1 MNTKGKISTAVLL
14 LAVLA
19 VALAATNTYMSIQKS
34 SGIQEQYTTG
44 YAGTTGE
51 VNITVVTVLDV
62 NFTYDFVNW
71 SAGTIQGGQ
80 TNASLSTTGAANKA
94 PNVTR
99 GNWTTTQVNPLI
111 LRNMGTINAS
121 ILLAGGENAA
131 TLLAGSAGNRKYAFN
146 VTNNMSGSCNG
157 ANENRTIWRD
167 IDTTGE
173 RFCSQ
178 FGYLADHNEVRVDV
192 WLVIPYNGNT
202 GSLTD
207 TITATASTAI

>member
-71 SAGTIQGGQ
+71 STGSIAGGQ
-80 TNASLSTTGAANKA
+80 TNASLSTIGPT
-94 PNVTR
+94 VDR
-99 GNWTTTQVNPLI
+99 GNWTTTQINPLI
-111 LRNMGTINAS
+111 LANIGTINAS

-146 VTNNMSGSCNG
+146 VTNNMSGSCNPIG
-157 ANENRTIWRD
+157 VTGNMSVWED
-167 IDTTGE
+167 IDTTGTV
-173 RFCSQ
+173 FCNQ

>member
-19 VALAATNTYMSIQKS
+19 VALAATNAYMSIQKS
-34 SGIQEQYTTG
+34 SGTQEQYTTG

-71 SAGTIQGGQ
+71 SAGSIAGGQ
-80 TNASLSTTGAANKA
+80 TNASLSTVGPT
-94 PNVTR
+94 VDR
-99 GNWTTTQVNPLI
+99 GNWTTTQINPLI
-111 LRNMGTINAS
+111 LANIGTINAS
-121 ILLAGGENAA
+121 IKLTSLKNA
-131 TLLAGSAGNRKYAFN
+131 TSLFQGSEGNQRYEWN
-146 VTNNMSGSCNG
+146 VTMNGTGSCDDPNNYLTNWTEVNVTDG
-157 ANENRTIWRD
+157 AT
-167 IDTTGE
+167 
-173 RFCSQ
+173 FCNQ
-178 FGYLADHNEVRVDV
+178 FGYLTDKNELRIDV
-192 WLVIPYNGNT
+192 LLVVPYDGQA

>member
-71 SAGTIQGGQ
+71 STGSIAGGQ
-80 TNASLSTTGAANKA
+80 TNASLSTIGPT
-94 PNVTR
+94 VDR
-99 GNWTTTQVNPLI
+99 GNWTTTQINPLI
-111 LRNMGTINAS
+111 LANIGTINAS

-131 TLLAGSAGNRKYAFN
+131 TLLAGSAGNR
-146 VTNNMSGSCNG
+146 
-157 ANENRTIWRD
+157 
-167 IDTTGE
+167 
-173 RFCSQ
+173 
-178 FGYLADHNEVRVDV
+178 
-192 WLVIPYNGNT
+192 
-202 GSLTD
+202 
-207 TITATASTAI
+207 